1 MRQLKKGSQNL
12 PLFHRDLNR
21 KALGNDLRIKE
32 QYMSDLRILLV
43 EDDTMLQNVMLET
56 LEGFGCSV
64 RCSNNGFE
72 AIQLLK
78 MESFDVIISDIKM
91 PRMDGISLLET
102 LRNLD
107 ITIPVVMMTGYS
119 EFKDDQIA
127 RKGGVVLL
135 EKPFTRDK
143 LKELFD
149 TYLTL
154 LPTGSD

>member
-1 MRQLKKGSQNL
+1 
-12 PLFHRDLNR
+12 
-21 KALGNDLRIKE
+21 
-32 QYMSDLRILLV
+32 MSDLRVLLV
-43 EDDTMLQNVMLET
+43 EDDTMLQNVMQET
-56 LEGFGCSV
+56 LEGFGCHV
-64 RCSNNGFE
+64 RCSDNGFE

-78 MESFDVIISDIKM
+78 METFDVIISDIKM
-91 PRMDGISLLET
+91 PKMDGISLLET

-119 EFKDDQIA
+119 QYKEDQIA

-149 TYLTL
+149 NYLTL
-154 LPTGSD
+154 LPTGS